1 MSLEQMIKDKNAEMM
16 NAFEEFKTTNDERL
30 KELEKKG
37 SADALVKEHTEKSNA
52 AIEKLQGQI
61 EEMKTA
67 LNRTQSGEI
76 DEKDIEAATAEYK
89 AGFFKHVRTGQMVQL
104 DEKQA
109 GYKQMTIDSD
119 PDGGYL
125 VPAQMSNEIVK
136 RVFETSP
143 IRQLASQQTISSS
156 QLDLLQDVD
165 EADAGWVGERQAR
178 PETNTPQIKKIAI
191 PADELYAM
199 PSASQRLLDDAA
211 INLESWLA
219 EKVAEK
225 MRRVE
230 NSAFVSGD
238 GVEKPM
244 GFLSYDATAG
254 EAYEFGKIRQLTST
268 GTSGQLDEADDFV
281 NLMYEL
287 KADYLQNAAFVMK
300 RQTEREVRKIKQDNK
315 YIWQPDFANKGA
327 GTILGYAVYQ
337 FDDMPAIATDALAVA
352 FGDFR
357 RGYQIVDRMGIRV
370 LRDPYTSKPFVKF
383 YSSRRCGGRVKDFD
397 AIKLMKVN

>member
-1 MSLEQMIKDKNAEMM
+1 MSLEQMIKEKNEEIL
-16 NAFEEFKTTNDERL
+16 NTFDEFKKTNDERL
-30 KELEKKG
+30 KDIEKKG
-37 SADALVKEHTEKSNA
+37 NADVLVKEHTEKSNA
-52 AIEKLQGQI
+52 AIEKLQGEI

-67 LNRTQSGEI
+67 LSRTQTGEV
-76 DEKDIEAATAEYK
+76 DAKDIEDASAEYK
-89 AGFFKHVRTGQMVQL
+89 QGFFKHVKTGQHVQL

-109 GYKQMTIDSD
+109 GYKAMSIDSD

-143 IRQLASQQTISSS
+143 IRGLASQQTISSDR
-156 QLDLLQDVD
+156 LEMLEDVD

-178 PETNTPQIKKIAI
+178 PETNTPQIFKIVI
-191 PADELYAM
+191 PADEIYAQ
-199 PSASQRLLDDAA
+199 PKATQRLLDDAA
-211 INLESWLA
+211 VNLEAWLS
-219 EKVAEK
+219 EKISEK

-254 EAYEFGKIRQLTST
+254 EAYEFGKIRQVTST
-268 GTSGQLDEADDFV
+268 GTSGSLDEADDFL
-281 NLMYEL
+281 NLLYEL
-287 KADYLQNAAFVMK
+287 KEDYLMNASFVMK

-327 GTILGYAVYQ
+327 GTLLGYNVVK
-337 FDDMPAIATDALAVA
+337 FNDMPDIATNALAVA

-357 RGYQIVDRMGIRV
+357 RGYQIVDRLGIRV
-370 LRDPYTSKPFVKF
+370 LRDPYTSKPHVKF
-383 YSSRRCGGRVKDFD
+383 YTTRRTGGRIKDFD